1 MPDGGLENITTQKIM
16 NTKAVKICCCTLT
29 ASLLFTG
36 CETMSPEGN
45 AALAGTFSGIG
56 AGALAKGLGARS
68 GEAAAIGLA
77 TGAVVGIT
85 VYIIAKHQATER
97 QRQVAQERAR
107 IAAARMESQHRRTAS
122 SHSAPKKKPR
132 YIAVDTVKDEN
143 SKGAKS
149 VMIFDTQSQ
158 EIVGNNVYDVK
169 SAPAKGSTGKFATYS
184 AEYVGNGS

>member
-1 MPDGGLENITTQKIM
+1 MTTPKLM
-16 NTKAVKICCCTLT
+16 KTKTIKLCCCTLA
-29 ASLLFTG
+29 ASLSFTG

-56 AGALAKGLGARS
+56 AGALANGLGARS
-68 GEAAAIGLA
+68 GDAAAIGLA

-107 IAAARMESQHRRTAS
+107 IAAARMESQRRRTAS
-122 SHSAPKKKPR
+122 SHSAPKKKSR
-132 YIAVDTVKDEN
+132 YIAVDTEKD
-143 SKGAKS
+143 SKSQGAKS

-169 SAPAKGSTGKFATYS
+169 STPAKGSVGKFATYS

>member
-1 MPDGGLENITTQKIM
+1 M
-16 NTKAVKICCCTLT
+16 NTKAVKLCCCTLT
-29 ASLLFTG
+29 ASLFLTG
-36 CETMSPEGN
+36 CETLSPEGN
-45 AALAGTFSGIG
+45 AALSGTMSGIG
-56 AGALAKGLGARS
+56 AGALARGLGARS

-107 IAAARMESQHRRTAS
+107 IAAAKMESQRQRTAS
-122 SHSAPKKKPR
+122 GRGATKKKPR
-132 YIAVDTVKDEN
+132 YIAVDTVKDEK
-143 SKGAKS
+143 SKGSKS

-169 SAPAKGSTGKFATYS
+169 STPSKGSVGKFATYS